1 MHMSPSLSQKLSPI
15 GNHLQMEIQFPPR
28 VLLENQTTH
37 KGRLHA
43 QHWLPV
49 GKDSMACLEVPC
61 LITLCQGSYISL
73 GSLHVYYGY
82 SVFVGFLRVRISG
95 FLFHEPSLGLFSFG
109 LFILSNSYVL
119 IFISTYF
126 ILFCFVLMLS
136 HRNPIVCFLVK
147 DRREWI
153 WIGRIVGGSRGS
165 RGRRSHM

>member
-1 MHMSPSLSQKLSPI
+1 
-15 GNHLQMEIQFPPR
+15 
-28 VLLENQTTH
+28 
-37 KGRLHA
+37 
-43 QHWLPV
+43 
-49 GKDSMACLEVPC
+49 MACLEVPC

-165 RGRRSHM
+165 RGRRSHMWEKNLLNKRKKWKKLKKQWRNNDYHVWIISLINARVGWESACLSITQKVLG